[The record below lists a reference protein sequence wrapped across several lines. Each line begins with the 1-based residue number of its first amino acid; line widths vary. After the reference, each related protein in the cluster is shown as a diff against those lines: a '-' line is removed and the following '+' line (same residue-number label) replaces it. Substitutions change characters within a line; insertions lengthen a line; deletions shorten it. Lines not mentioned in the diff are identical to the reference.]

1 MPYHS
6 AMNMQDITAAMRE
19 RMGDDSG
26 LNATVKFDCG
36 IDGVIYLDGRAQP
49 NRVDNEDRPADC
61 TVTIT
66 HANLLALINKEL
78 DPAMGFMMGR
88 FKITGDMSVALK
100 LQKVL

>member
-1 MPYHS
+1 MPYHIV
-6 AMNMQDITAAMRE
+6 MNMQDITEAMRV

-36 IDGVIYLDGRAQP
+36 TDGVIYLDGRAQP

-88 FKITGDMSVALK
+88 FKISGDMSIALK